1 MSDRQT
7 PETRLHALTDPHAS
21 IVLPDGTVGSISR
34 DPLPFWNTREGAA
47 RGAEEYRADQHAGVA
62 NSVQAAQGCRLA
74 AGAEGGADLCPL
86 GTADVV
92 AAALDWLEGPDPTSL
107 PRAHVFLHRP
117 LFLRMMQLHGVDPA
131 SLPREKG
138 QRYWDWIGGAI
149 RYWDGWREMPHA

>member
-7 PETRLHALTDPHAS
+7 PETRLHALTDPHTS
-21 IVLPDGTVGSISR
+21 IVRPDGTVGGISR
-34 DPLPFWNTREGAA
+34 DPIPFWNTREGAA

-92 AAALDWLEGPDPTSL
+92 GRS
-107 PRAHVFLHRP
+107 RA
-117 LFLRMMQLHGVDPA
+117 
-131 SLPREKG
+131 
-138 QRYWDWIGGAI
+138 
-149 RYWDGWREMPHA
+149 